1 MNVEDGDKDA
11 IDMESNTIATR
22 QWLSFGILWYGVA
35 DGGLSLLYGNTWL
48 GTLSC
53 YIATTI
59 YMDREY
65 IGVLSC
71 LRYGGFTYTMYAGI
85 NYMQGNFH
93 GLSVNYNNLAT
104 CYLYDK

>member
-11 IDMESNTIATR
+11 IYMHHDTSIREWISYGYLR
-22 QWLSFGILWYGVA
+22 DGVDHSGLSFL
-35 DGGLSLLYGNTWL
+35 DGHYWL
-48 GTLSC
+48 GHL
-53 YIATTI
+53 YWGIATTI

>member
-11 IDMESNTIATR
+11 IYLNSNVITTR
-22 QWLSFGILWYGVA
+22 EWLSYGYLWNGIDHSGLFSLHGTN
-35 DGGLSLLYGNTWL
+35 GLSSLY
-48 GTLSC
+48 C
-53 YIATTI
+53 VFATTI

-104 CYLYDK
+104 MLFI